1 MKQTAQTYKALSDET
16 RLRILGLLLNG
27 ELCVCELMG
36 ILNLPQSTVS
46 RHLAYLKNSGLVSD
60 QRRGTWM
67 HYSLVNG
74 ETIFHRELFDFLKKT
89 LLTIPEVSED
99 QQKLLGHPL
108 RRTLSA
114 CCKKVG

>member
-1 MKQTAQTYKALSDET
+1 MKETAQSFKALSDET

-27 ELCVCELMG
+27 ELCVCEFMA

-67 HYSLVNG
+67 HYSLVDG
-74 ETIFHRELFDFLKKT
+74 DTIFHRELLDFLKKT
-89 LLTIPEVSED
+89 LSTIPEVRED
-99 QQKLLGHPL
+99 QEKLSRQPL
-108 RRTLSA
+108 RKTASA
-114 CCKKVG
+114 CCDKAG